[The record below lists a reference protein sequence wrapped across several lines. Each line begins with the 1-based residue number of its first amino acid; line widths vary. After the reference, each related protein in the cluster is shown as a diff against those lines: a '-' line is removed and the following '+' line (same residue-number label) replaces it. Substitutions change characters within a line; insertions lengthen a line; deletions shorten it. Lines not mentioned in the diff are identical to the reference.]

1 MAYVAGPHTV
11 IGNDVV
17 DWVNDNEITGIAAD
31 DLALEVLP
39 NRVPE
44 NTLSVHGS
52 LLRDLGVYIGEIW
65 WLEELTEDCAGD
77 GRYEFSIAAQ
87 PLNIPGAVGSPLP
100 HRDQVSVSIGVLNAR
115 DDRPRD
121 LRKRSTV
128 DSRGPHTGSAA
139 LTMDLRLWAAIIVA
153 MGLALASACSKG
165 ATTVQD
171 DQSPSTPARGSYPAC
186 TFA

>member
-17 DWVNDNEITGIAAD
+17 DWVNDNEITGVAAD

-65 WLEELTEDCAGD
+65 WLEELTEDCADD
-77 GRYEFSIAAQ
+77 GRYEFSIAATALEHSRCRGFATT
-87 PLNIPGAVGSPLP
+87 PLKRCV
-100 HRDQVSVSIGVLNAR
+100 
-115 DDRPRD
+115 DD
-121 LRKRSTV
+121 
-128 DSRGPHTGSAA
+128 GSAS
-139 LTMDLRLWAAIIVA
+139 
-153 MGLALASACSKG
+153 MGCNNRRHGSR
-165 ATTVQD
+165 
-171 DQSPSTPARGSYPAC
+171 ARERMQQGGNNR
-186 TFA
+186 TR